1 MTRMHGAFFATAEHL
16 VDFMALWRS
25 GLSATLPQNQNPK
38 DPPKKLSFSVRYRR
52 LNAFSNVTQDYSHH
66 CTDFLLCTRVQHDTF
81 FVVAW
86 HLVLLAR
93 VQQMLSSHVL
103 Q

>member
-38 DPPKKLSFSVRYRR
+38 DPQKNSV
-52 LNAFSNVTQDYSHH
+52 LAFGT
-66 CTDFLLCTRVQHDTF
+66 
-81 FVVAW
+81 VV
-86 HLVLLAR
+86 
-93 VQQMLSSHVL
+93 
-103 Q
+103 